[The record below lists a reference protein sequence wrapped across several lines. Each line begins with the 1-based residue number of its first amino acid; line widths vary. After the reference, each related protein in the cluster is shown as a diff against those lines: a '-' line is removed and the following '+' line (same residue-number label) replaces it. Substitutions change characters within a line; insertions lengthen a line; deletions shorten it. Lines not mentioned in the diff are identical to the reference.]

1 MGMAQNLKPKT
12 VGTPHLRLINIVT
25 LFILFAIVPLFTRS
39 PYHLNLLIMSGIYA
53 VLAMTFVLLLRTGLI
68 SLAIAAFWGIGAYSS
83 TMMVLKLNVSF
94 WLSLPLS
101 VIITGVFGLGLGFI
115 LLQNPGFGFVAMTMM
130 MGLLFSVAVGSTAFL
145 GGYPGIFNI
154 PRPENVRLPLL
165 PPIQFASDVA
175 FYYLMMVL
183 VLAIVLVFSAF
194 YRAWTGRAWTAIGLN
209 KPLAESLGINVFRYR
224 MVAFVV
230 AATAAG
236 LMGSFYAHY
245 QAAVNPETFNLFRT
259 MYVHIYAILGGLGF
273 PVLGPVIG
281 SLLMVFFAEVMR
293 FAQDIQPIIIGGLLI
308 VLIVFLPKGLLS
320 LPGLQ
325 EFTTDPIQSVAKLGR
340 AISGLGMRKT

>member
-1 MGMAQNLKPKT
+1 MAQNLKPKT
-12 VGTPHLRLINIVT
+12 VSTPHLQLINIVV
-25 LFILFAIVPLFTRS
+25 LFAIFAMVPLFTQS
-39 PYHLNLLIMSGIYA
+39 PYYLNLLIMSGIYT

-68 SLAIAAFWGIGAYSS
+68 TLAIAAFWGIGAYSS
-83 TMMVLKLNVSF
+83 TMLVIKLHMSF
-94 WLSLPLS
+94 CLSLPLS
-101 VIITGVFGLGLGFI
+101 VIITGVFGLGLGLI
-115 LLQNPGFGFVAMTMM
+115 LLRNPGFGFVAMTMM

-154 PRPENVRLPLL
+154 PAPDPVKLPILRT
-165 PPIQFASDVA
+165 IQFASDVT
-175 FYYLMMVL
+175 FYYLMLLLVL
-183 VLAIVLVFSAF
+183 VVVFVFSAF

-209 KPLAESLGINVFRYR
+209 RRLAESLGINVFRYR
-224 MVAFVV
+224 IIAFVL
-230 AATAAG
+230 ASAAAG

-273 PVLGPVIG
+273 PVLGPMIG
-281 SLLMVFFAEVMR
+281 SLLMVFFAEFMR

-320 LPGLQ
+320 LPGLRD
-325 EFTTDPIQSVAKLGR
+325 FATNPIQGIVKLRR
-340 AISGLGMRKT
+340 AISGLGMREK

>member
-1 MGMAQNLKPKT
+1 MAQNLRPKT
-12 VGTPHLRLINIVT
+12 LGTPHLRLINIV
-25 LFILFAIVPLFTRS
+25 ILFAIFAMVPLFAQS
-39 PYHLNLLIMSGIYA
+39 PYYLNLLIMSGIYT

-68 SLAIAAFWGIGAYSS
+68 TLAIAAFWGIGAYSS
-83 TMMVLKLNVSF
+83 TMLVIKLHMSF

-101 VIITGVFGLGLGFI
+101 VIITGVFGLALGFI

-154 PRPENVRLPLL
+154 PAPEPVKLPLL
-165 PPIQFASDVA
+165 PPIQFSSDVA
-175 FYYLMMVL
+175 FYYLMIVL
-183 VLAIVLVFSAF
+183 VLVVVLVFSAF
-194 YRAWTGRAWTAIGLN
+194 YRAWAGRAWTAIGLN
-209 KPLAESLGINVFRYR
+209 KRLAESLGINVFRYR
-224 MVAFVV
+224 MIAFIVAS
-230 AATAAG
+230 AAAG

-245 QAAVNPETFNLFRT
+245 QGAVNPETFSLFRT

-273 PVLGPVIG
+273 PVLGPMIG
-281 SLLMVFFAEVMR
+281 SLLMVFFAEFMR

-325 EFTTDPIQSVAKLGR
+325 EFTTDPVQSAIKIGR
-340 AISGLGMRKT
+340 VVTRLGMKKT

>member
-1 MGMAQNLKPKT
+1 MAQSLKPKT
-12 VGTPHLRLINIVT
+12 VGTPHLRLINIAT
-25 LFILFAIVPLFTRS
+25 LFVLFAIVPLFTQS
-39 PYHLNLLIMSGIYA
+39 PYYLNLLIMSGIYA

-68 SLAIAAFWGIGAYSS
+68 TLAIASFWGIGAYSS
-83 TMMVLKLNVSF
+83 TMLVIKLHLSF

-101 VIITGVFGLGLGFI
+101 VMIAGVFGLGLGLI
-115 LLQNPGFGFVAMTMM
+115 LVRNPGFGFVAMTMM
-130 MGLLFSVAVGSTAFL
+130 IGLLFSVAVGSTAFL

-154 PRPENVRLPLL
+154 PAPDPIHLPLL
-165 PPIQFASDVA
+165 PPIQFASDVK
-175 FYYLMMVL
+175 FYYLMMLLVL
-183 VLAIVLVFSAF
+183 VVVLVFSAF

-209 KPLAESLGINVFRYR
+209 SRLAESLGINVFRYR

-230 AATAAG
+230 AAAAAG

-281 SLLMVFFAEVMR
+281 SMLMVFFAEGMR

-320 LPGLQ
+320 LPALE
-325 EFTTDPIQSVAKLGR
+325 EFATDPIQSVAKLGR
-340 AISGLGMRKT
+340 AISGVGMRKT